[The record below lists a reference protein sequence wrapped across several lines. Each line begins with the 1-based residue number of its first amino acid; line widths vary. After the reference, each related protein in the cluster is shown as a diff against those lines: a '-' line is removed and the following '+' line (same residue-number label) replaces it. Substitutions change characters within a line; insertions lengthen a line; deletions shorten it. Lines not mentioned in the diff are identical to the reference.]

1 MKKIYVIWIW
11 WIWISAIARYYK
23 QNWFEV
29 FWSDMTDSELI
40 SNLKNEWIDIV
51 IWERSEFIDNSF
63 EKVIYTEAIPN
74 SQKELIKSK
83 SLNIET
89 LTYPEAL
96 AQIANDKILITI
108 SWTHWKSTTTSIWS
122 IILKNS
128 NLNFT
133 SVIWTLLKE
142 FNWKNFYHRD
152 DKEKKEKY
160 FIIEACEYKRSFLK
174 YKPDIAI
181 ITNIEV
187 DHLDYY
193 KDEKDYILA
202 YRQLIDNVKKWWYII
217 LDWQEKNSRQLV
229 WIRQDVNFIEIDK
242 EWFKYNWQ
250 YHLFPSLSLKI
261 PWQHIV
267 YDARLTYILWV
278 ILNIDNESI
287 IDSIETYS
295 WAWRRMEIIWQTL
308 NNNLVM
314 SDYWHHP
321 TEIKLTLWAIREKYK
336 DKKILTIFQ
345 PHQYNRTIEL
355 LNDFKDVFL
364 ESDELIIPNIYES
377 RDSIEDKKKINTD
390 ILLDNINHKNKKNW
404 NWLENTLKLINEF
417 DNNNKDSLIILMWA
431 WDVDNL
437 RYKIKTT

>member
-29 FWSDMTDSELI
+29 FWSDMNDSELI
-40 SNLKNEWIDIV
+40 SNLKNEWIDII
-51 IWERSEFIDNSF
+51 IWERSDFIDNSF

-74 SQKELIKSK
+74 SQKELVKSK
-83 SLNIET
+83 NLNIET

-133 SVIWTLLKE
+133 SVVWTLLKE
-142 FNWKNFYHRD
+142 FDWKNFYHRD

-181 ITNIEV
+181 ITNVEV

-193 KDEKDYILA
+193 KDGNDYILA

-217 LDWQEKNSRQLV
+217 LDWQEKNSRQLI
-229 WIRQDVNFIEIDK
+229 WIRQDVNFIEVDK
-242 EWFKYNWQ
+242 KWFNYNWQ
-250 YHLFPSLSLKI
+250 YYLFPILSLKI

-267 YDARLTYILWV
+267 YDARLTYILWR
-278 ILNIDNESI
+278 ILNIDTQSI

-295 WAWRRMEIIWQTL
+295 WAWRRMEIIWQTY

-364 ESDELIIPNIYES
+364 DSDELIIPNIYES

-437 RYKIKTT
+437 RYEIKFN

>member
-1 MKKIYVIWIW
+1 MKKIYVIGIGG
-11 WIWISAIARYYK
+11 IGISAIARYYK
-23 QNWFEV
+23 QNGFEV
-29 FWSDMTDSELI
+29 FGSDMTDSELI
-40 SNLKNEWIDIV
+40 SNLKNEGIDIV
-51 IWERSEFIDNSF
+51 IGERSEFIDNSF

-108 SWTHWKSTTTSIWS
+108 SGTHGKSTTTSIGS

-133 SVIWTLLKE
+133 SVIGTLLKE
-142 FNWKNFYHRD
+142 FNGKNFYHRD

-202 YRQLIDNVKKWWYII
+202 YRQLIDNVKKGGYII
-217 LDWQEKNSRQLV
+217 LDGQEKNSRQLV
-229 WIRQDVNFIEIDK
+229 GIRQDVNFIEIDK
-242 EWFKYNWQ
+242 EGFKYNGQ

-261 PWQHIV
+261 PGQHIV
-267 YDARLTYILWV
+267 YDARLTYILGV

-295 WAWRRMEIIWQTL
+295 GAWRRMEIIGQTL

-314 SDYWHHP
+314 SDYGHHP
-321 TEIKLTLWAIREKYK
+321 TEIKLTLGAIREKYK

-390 ILLDNINHKNKKNW
+390 ILLDNINHKNKKNG
-404 NWLENTLKLINEF
+404 NGLENTLKLINEF
-417 DNNNKDSLIILMWA
+417 DNNNKDSLIILMGA
-431 WDVDNL
+431 GDVDNL

>member
-193 KDEKDYILA
+193 KDEKIIFWH
-202 YRQLIDNVKKWWYII
+202 IDN
-217 LDWQEKNSRQLV
+217 
-229 WIRQDVNFIEIDK
+229 
-242 EWFKYNWQ
+242 
-250 YHLFPSLSLKI
+250 
-261 PWQHIV
+261 
-267 YDARLTYILWV
+267 
-278 ILNIDNESI
+278 
-287 IDSIETYS
+287 
-295 WAWRRMEIIWQTL
+295 
-308 NNNLVM
+308 
-314 SDYWHHP
+314 
-321 TEIKLTLWAIREKYK
+321 
-336 DKKILTIFQ
+336 
-345 PHQYNRTIEL
+345 
-355 LNDFKDVFL
+355 
-364 ESDELIIPNIYES
+364 
-377 RDSIEDKKKINTD
+377 
-390 ILLDNINHKNKKNW
+390 
-404 NWLENTLKLINEF
+404 
-417 DNNNKDSLIILMWA
+417 
-431 WDVDNL
+431 
-437 RYKIKTT
+437 